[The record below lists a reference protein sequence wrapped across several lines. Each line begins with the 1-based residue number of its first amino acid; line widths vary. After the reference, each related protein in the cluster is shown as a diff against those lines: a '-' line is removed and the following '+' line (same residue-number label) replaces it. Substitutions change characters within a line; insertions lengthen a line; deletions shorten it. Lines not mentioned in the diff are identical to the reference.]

1 MESFHIPY
9 KCRYCES
16 VVKGR
21 KELSDHLRKS
31 HYIKC
36 TLRDYFNQ
44 KEPPPAAPP
53 RSIGRPLQK
62 KTKRKRKST
71 QIPIPETDFKNSILT
86 PIKFDPKPKL
96 LLKAMP
102 FPLMNINEDSNDVKE
117 KYFDRAFKKIINEKP
132 VLVLPVN
139 SKLSYWES
147 YAQFD

>member
-1 MESFHIPY
+1 M
-9 KCRYCES
+9 
-16 VVKGR
+16 
-21 KELSDHLRKS
+21 
-31 HYIKC
+31 
-36 TLRDYFNQ
+36 
-44 KEPPPAAPP
+44 
-53 RSIGRPLQK
+53 
-62 KTKRKRKST
+62 
-71 QIPIPETDFKNSILT
+71 
-86 PIKFDPKPKL
+86 FDPKPKL